1 MRRVVEGCTLA
12 LRWQSC
18 DEKSH
23 SLQVVVLL
31 CTERRK
37 EYIPSFQ
44 PSKICKTSLACLV
57 SSIKIDVRL
66 LLTQDHGD
74 HGNVFLHLASSTI
87 LHLAPWSCK
96 VLSIQQWP
104 NKRMLRPSN
113 DEAIHH
119 TGLMAWT
126 LASQPAQIVW
136 YVWVFVVHYISSHE
150 FWISFVIARLHFK
163 KQYIQIA
170 NQSSSLPV
178 SPISLNI
185 SLLS

>member
-1 MRRVVEGCTLA
+1 MALGCTDPRSQVPGFQPVQGKPQRCHHA
-12 LRWQSC
+12 LSSGGLYLGS
-18 DEKSH
+18 KMAK
-23 SLQVVVLL
+23 LQVVVLL

-87 LHLAPWSCK
+87 LHLAPWSCT

-104 NKRMLRPSN
+104 NNRMLRPSN
-113 DEAIHH
+113 DEVIHH

-136 YVWVFVVHYISSHE
+136 YLWVYCTLHIITWVLNQFCNRKT
-150 FWISFVIARLHFK
+150 SF
-163 KQYIQIA
+163 
-170 NQSSSLPV
+170 
-178 SPISLNI
+178 
-185 SLLS
+185 